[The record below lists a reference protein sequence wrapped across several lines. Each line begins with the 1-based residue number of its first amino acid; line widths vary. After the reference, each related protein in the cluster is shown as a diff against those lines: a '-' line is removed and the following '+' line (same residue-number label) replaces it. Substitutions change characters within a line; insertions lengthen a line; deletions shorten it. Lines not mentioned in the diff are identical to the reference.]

1 MTQLIR
7 ETAGRSFNHSQIS
20 AKIRSGW
27 LKKSDSARTD
37 PLGEFAITSRLPVWE
52 DLRGITQTSFDL
64 RHRKDYLN
72 QRSSRAHRQSLY
84 SPLPVLTN
92 VPQSSRLWALP
103 IEKARLERI
112 AALRSAKSA
121 EWDGESRS

>member
-7 ETAGRSFNHSQIS
+7 ETAGRPFNHSQIS

-72 QRSSRAHRQSLY
+72 QRSSRRPS
-84 SPLPVLTN
+84 
-92 VPQSSRLWALP
+92 
-103 IEKARLERI
+103 
-112 AALRSAKSA
+112 
-121 EWDGESRS
+121 GESISIVVVFNSLAQVLVSGLAAELKA